1 MLLLYYM
8 TLFVLGPFISFI
20 MSCDS
25 VTVTV
30 TYNITLTPSLKS
42 QNKNKIKMRKELK
55 IIRVYYLQL

>member
-8 TLFVLGPFISFI
+8 ILFVLGPFISFI

-42 QNKNKIKMRKELK
+42 QNKNQIKMRKELK